1 MEQDTDCPTEQ
12 DTDYFFSFF
21 QLPLPLLL
29 KLVQKPANPGNGTEV
44 SSAAQLHCE
53 SKFHWTEV
61 WEQLCLLDQNLS
73 NCVKQERK

>member
-12 DTDYFFSFF
+12 DTDYFFSLF

-29 KLVQKPANPGNGTEV
+29 KLAQKPANAGNGTEV

-53 SKFHWTEV
+53 SSTGLRFGSSFVCWIRTYLTV
-61 WEQLCLLDQNLS
+61 
-73 NCVKQERK
+73 